1 MQYHTG
7 PEMLQ
12 SILTNMRMKNL
23 EKMLEPNCGK
33 CKFYRNSG
41 CPKSTL
47 CKTRLVRTYPLP
59 DAESCDRY
67 RPNYDLQDA
76 YNEYIHL
83 KLQRN
88 Y

>member
-47 CKTRLVRTYPLP
+47 CKTR
-59 DAESCDRY
+59 DR
-67 RPNYDLQDA
+67 
-76 YNEYIHL
+76 
-83 KLQRN
+83 KSVV
-88 Y
+88 